1 MNKIIAEVFLVV
13 GTTCAG
19 LLIGLELLEMDTA
32 KSLSFARVA
41 GAIGLFCIGSF
52 LFYLFSRNKER

>member
-19 LLIGLELLEMDTA
+19 LLLGLELLEADTA
-32 KSLSFARVA
+32 SKLSFANVA

-52 LFYLFSRNKER
+52 LFYLFSRNK

>member
-19 LLIGLELLEMDTA
+19 LLIGLEFLERDSVS
-32 KSLSFARVA
+32 KLSFAGVA
-41 GAIGLFCIGSF
+41 GAIGLFCLGSF
-52 LFYLFSRNKER
+52 LYYLFSRHK